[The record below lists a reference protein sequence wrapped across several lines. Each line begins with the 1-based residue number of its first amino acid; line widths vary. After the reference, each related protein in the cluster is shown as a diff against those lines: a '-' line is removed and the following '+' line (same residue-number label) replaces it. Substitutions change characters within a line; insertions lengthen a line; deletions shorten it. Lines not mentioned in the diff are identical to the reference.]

1 MLWLT
6 YFLEELGIEFEV
18 PQIYT
23 DSQSAIEWSKNAS
36 HHKRNKHVALKYF
49 FIRDEVAGKKVKIAY
64 ISTKDNVA
72 DILTK
77 TTARTIFRFLKP
89 KLMGIQR
96 ALRTS
101 LSLGRGGASDLS
113 SS

>member
-1 MLWLT
+1 M
-6 YFLEELGIEFEV
+6 
-18 PQIYT
+18 
-23 DSQSAIEWSKNAS
+23 
-36 HHKRNKHVALKYF
+36 R
-49 FIRDEVAGKKVKIAY
+49 IAY

-77 TTARTIFRFLKP
+77 TTTRTIFNFLKP

-96 ALRTS
+96 ALRAS
-101 LSLGRGGASDLS
+101 LSTLGRGGASDLS